1 MAQFVFTLVWE
12 SDDLV
17 QDKEDFL
24 LAAPNQT
31 LEQETPLTD
40 IQWIKKKIA
49 MMTKG
54 QVMRGRRER
63 LEAAMETPTEPDIEV
78 T

>member
-1 MAQFVFTLVWE
+1 MPSFTITWP
-12 SDDLV
+12 DDTFV

-31 LEQETPLTD
+31 LDRDEPLTD
-40 IQWIKKKIA
+40 NEWIKKKIVLMA
-49 MMTKG
+49 KG

-63 LEAAMETPTEPDIEV
+63 IEAAMESPVEPMIEIG
-78 T
+78 